1 MRLYQK
7 KNGTTDWLTVIPVL
21 FWIVCIIIS
30 IVKLF
35 QKADN
40 PPLLNDILNSFNEST
55 FSTYITMV
63 IMLSY
68 QYFSLDNITKR
79 KKIGLSPEYIAL
91 TIIGTIIYG
100 IIAIINVCR
109 YNSVTIVLMFIA
121 SIVYVI
127 LFFTFMRSRT

>member
-91 TIIGTIIYG
+91 TIIVTIIYG

>member
-40 PPLLNDILNSFNEST
+40 PPLLNDILNSINEST
-55 FSTYITMV
+55 FSTFITMV

-79 KKIGLSPEYIAL
+79 KKIGLSPEHIAL

-100 IIAIINVCR
+100 IIAVINVCR

-127 LFFTFMRSRT
+127 LFFAFMRSKT